1 MSCLLQAHIN
11 SIPHSP
17 IKIGTYKTGTDKNQ
31 RNVAK
36 DQRTQK
42 SPMRIMS
49 LIIALLVCV
58 ALYFFIFE
66 RDRLTGG
73 PAPSETALLDA
84 SPDDTFA
91 PPGLKD
97 AADEKIV
104 SVVAIHSVARDLDSA
119 VILRGETQAAR
130 QVTVTAQTGGQ
141 VISEPLR
148 KGAYVKKDQML
159 CQLDPGTR
167 ASTLAQARAGLA
179 EAQVGLNN
187 AQKLSEGGYASETKV
202 LSAEAALENAR
213 ASVAQAQKDIE
224 RLEITAPFA
233 GLLET
238 DTAEF
243 GTSLQSGSECATVIQ
258 LDPIKLVGF
267 APETEVDNIEVGA
280 LAGARFISGHT
291 VTGRVTFLSR
301 SADPETRT
309 FRVEVEV
316 PNTDFAIRDGQTV
329 EIGISSAG
337 RLAHLVAQ
345 SSLTLN
351 NDGLIG
357 LRTVAEGNI
366 VDFMPIEVIR
376 DTQDGIWVAGLPE
389 TADIIT
395 VGQEYVSKGVLV
407 EPHFEE
413 ITQ

>member
-1 MSCLLQAHIN
+1 
-11 SIPHSP
+11 
-17 IKIGTYKTGTDKNQ
+17 
-31 RNVAK
+31 
-36 DQRTQK
+36 
-42 SPMRIMS
+42 MRIMS

-66 RDRLTGG
+66 RDRLTGV
-73 PAPSETALLDA
+73 PAPSELSQAALDPTGAKAADAANETAQQ
-84 SPDDTFA
+84 DDSFA
-91 PPGLKD
+91 PPGLKL
-97 AADEKIV
+97 AATEKPI
-104 SVVAIHSVARDLDSA
+104 SVVAVHSVARELDSA
-119 VILRGETQAAR
+119 VVLRGQTQAAR

-141 VISEPLR
+141 VISDPLR
-148 KGAYVKKDQML
+148 KGAYVKQDQVL
-159 CQLDPGTR
+159 CQLDAGTR

-179 EAQVGLNN
+179 EAQVGLDN
-187 AQKLSEGGYASETKV
+187 AKKLSEGGYASETKV

-213 ASVAQAQKDIE
+213 ANLAQAQKDIE
-224 RLEITAPFA
+224 RLNVTAPFA

-243 GTSLQSGSECATVIQ
+243 GTSLQSGSECATIIQ

-267 APETEVDNIEVGA
+267 APETEVDTIEVGA
-280 LAGARFISGHT
+280 LAGARLISGQT

-301 SADPETRT
+301 SADAATRT

-329 EIGISSAG
+329 EIGISAAG
-337 RLAHLVAQ
+337 RQAHLVAQ
-345 SSLTLN
+345 SALTLN

-357 LRTVAEGNI
+357 LRTVGADNI
-366 VDFMPIEVIR
+366 VDFMPVEVIR
-376 DTQDGIWVAGLPE
+376 DSQEGIWVAGLPE

-407 EPHFEE
+407 TPHFEE
-413 ITQ
+413 TSQ

>member
-1 MSCLLQAHIN
+1 
-11 SIPHSP
+11 
-17 IKIGTYKTGTDKNQ
+17 
-31 RNVAK
+31 
-36 DQRTQK
+36 
-42 SPMRIMS
+42 MRIMS
-49 LIIALLVCV
+49 IIIALLVCV

-66 RDRLTGG
+66 RDRLTTGAG
-73 PAPSETALLDA
+73 APETVTVVETQADA
-84 SPDDTFA
+84 FA
-91 PPGLKD
+91 PPGLKEETKTK
-97 AADEKIV
+97 AV
-104 SVVAIHSVARDLDSA
+104 HVVATHSVARELDSA

-130 QVTVTAQTGGQ
+130 QVTVAAQTGGQ
-141 VISEPLR
+141 VMSEPLR
-148 KGAYVKKDQML
+148 KGAYVKQGQML

-187 AQKLSEGGYASETKV
+187 AQTLSEGGYASETKV

-213 ASVAQAQKDIE
+213 AAVAQVQKDIE

-243 GTSLQSGSECATVIQ
+243 GTSLQAGSECATVIQ

-267 APETEVDNIEVGA
+267 APETEVDKIEVGA
-280 LAGARFISGHT
+280 LAGARFISSAE

-329 EIGISSAG
+329 EIGISSTG
-337 RLAHLVAQ
+337 RLAHLVSQ

-357 LRTVAEGNI
+357 LRTVGADNL

-376 DTQDGIWVAGLPE
+376 DTQDGIWVAGLPKDV
-389 TADIIT
+389 DIIT

-407 EPHFEE
+407 DPHFEE
-413 ITQ
+413 TVQ

>member
-1 MSCLLQAHIN
+1 
-11 SIPHSP
+11 
-17 IKIGTYKTGTDKNQ
+17 
-31 RNVAK
+31 
-36 DQRTQK
+36 
-42 SPMRIMS
+42 MRIMS
-49 LIIALLVCV
+49 IIIALLVCV

-66 RDRLTGG
+66 RDRLTAGAG
-73 PAPSETALLDA
+73 APVTETMSEPQADA
-84 SPDDTFA
+84 FA
-91 PPGLKD
+91 PPGLKEETQTK
-97 AADEKIV
+97 AV
-104 SVVAIHSVARDLDSA
+104 HVVVKHSVASELDSA

-130 QVTVTAQTGGQ
+130 QVTVAAQTSGQ
-141 VISEPLR
+141 VMSEPLR
-148 KGAYVKKDQML
+148 KGAYVKQGQVL

-187 AQKLSEGGYASETKV
+187 AQTLSEGGYASETNV
-202 LSAEAALENAR
+202 LAAEAALENAR
-213 ASVAQAQKDIE
+213 AAVAQAQKDIE

-243 GTSLQSGSECATVIQ
+243 GTSLQAGSECATVIQ

-267 APETEVDNIEVGA
+267 APETEVDKIEVGA
-280 LAGARFISGHT
+280 LAGARLISGEEI
-291 VTGRVTFLSR
+291 TGRVTFLSR

-316 PNTDFAIRDGQTV
+316 PNTDFAIRDGQTA
-329 EIGISSAG
+329 EIGISAAG

-351 NDGLIG
+351 NDGQIG
-357 LRTVAEGNI
+357 LRTVGADNV

-389 TADIIT
+389 ATDIII
-395 VGQEYVSKGVLV
+395 VGQEYVSKGVV
-407 EPHFEE
+407 VDPHFEGE
-413 ITQ
+413 AQ

>member
-1 MSCLLQAHIN
+1 
-11 SIPHSP
+11 
-17 IKIGTYKTGTDKNQ
+17 
-31 RNVAK
+31 
-36 DQRTQK
+36 
-42 SPMRIMS
+42 MRIMS
-49 LIIALLVCV
+49 IIIALLVCV

-66 RDRLTGG
+66 RDRLTSGAEAPDMTETVAE
-73 PAPSETALLDA
+73 PA
-84 SPDDTFA
+84 DTFA
-91 PPGLKD
+91 PPGMKD
-97 AADEKIV
+97 EADTKTV
-104 SVVAIHSVARDLDSA
+104 SVVATHSVARELDSA
-119 VILRGETQAAR
+119 VIVRGETQAAR

-148 KGAYVKKDQML
+148 KGAYVKQGQML

-179 EAQVGLNN
+179 EAQLGLTN
-187 AQKLSEGGYASETKV
+187 AQKLSEGGFSSETRV
-202 LSAEAALENAR
+202 LAAQAGLENAR
-213 ASVAQAQKDIE
+213 AGVAQAQKDIE

-243 GTSLQSGSECATVIQ
+243 GTLLQAGSVCGTVIQ

-267 APETEVDNIEVGA
+267 APETEVDKIEVGA
-280 LAGARFISGHT
+280 LAGARLISGKT

-301 SADPETRT
+301 SADPQTRT

-357 LRTVAEGNI
+357 LRTVAEDN
-366 VDFMPIEVIR
+366 VVQFVPIEVIR
-376 DTQDGIWVAGLPE
+376 DTQEGIWVAGLPE

-395 VGQEYVSKGVLV
+395 VGQEYVSQGVKV
-407 EPHFEE
+407 DPHFEGAS
-413 ITQ
+413 Q

>member
-1 MSCLLQAHIN
+1 
-11 SIPHSP
+11 
-17 IKIGTYKTGTDKNQ
+17 
-31 RNVAK
+31 
-36 DQRTQK
+36 
-42 SPMRIMS
+42 MRIMS
-49 LIIALLVCV
+49 IIIALLVCV

-66 RDRLTGG
+66 RDRLISDSQTSE
-73 PAPSETALLDA
+73 ATETAEAQSDE
-84 SPDDTFA
+84 FA

-97 AADEKIV
+97 ATDTQAV
-104 SVVAIHSVARDLDSA
+104 SVVATHSVARELDSA

-130 QVTVTAQTGGQ
+130 QVTVTAQTNGQ

-148 KGAYVKKDQML
+148 KGAYVKQGQTL

-167 ASTLAQARAGLA
+167 ASTLAQARASLA

-213 ASVAQAQKDIE
+213 AAVAQAQKDID
-224 RLEITAPFA
+224 RLEVTAPFA

-243 GTSLQSGSECATVIQ
+243 GTSLQAGSECATVIQ

-267 APETEVDNIEVGA
+267 APETEVDKIEVGA
-280 LAGARFISGHT
+280 LAGARLISEQT

-301 SADPETRT
+301 SADPATRT

-337 RLAHLVAQ
+337 RLAHLVSQ

-357 LRTVAEGNI
+357 LRTVAEDKT

-389 TADIIT
+389 TVDIIT

-407 EPHFEE
+407 DPHFEE
-413 ITQ
+413 TSQ

>member
-1 MSCLLQAHIN
+1 MTNGH
-11 SIPHSP
+11 
-17 IKIGTYKTGTDKNQ
+17 
-31 RNVAK
+31 RNY
-36 DQRTQK
+36 
-42 SPMRIMS
+42 PMRIMS
-49 LIIALLVCV
+49 ILIALLVCV

-66 RDRLTGG
+66 RDRLTAGAG
-73 PAPSETALLDA
+73 APVVADA
-84 SPDDTFA
+84 AEPEADAFA
-91 PPGLKD
+91 PPGLKEETTTK
-97 AADEKIV
+97 AV
-104 SVVAIHSVARDLDSA
+104 HVVATHSVARELDSA
-119 VILRGETQAAR
+119 VLLRGETQAAR
-130 QVTVTAQTGGQ
+130 QVTVAAQTAGQ
-141 VISEPLR
+141 VISDPLR
-148 KGAYVKKDQML
+148 KGAYVKQGQML
-159 CQLDPGTR
+159 CELDPGTR

-187 AQKLSEGGYASETKV
+187 AQTLSEGGYASETRV
-202 LSAEAALENAR
+202 LSAEATLENAR
-213 ASVAQAQKDIE
+213 AAVAQAQKDIE

-243 GTSLQSGSECATVIQ
+243 GTSLQSGAECATVIQ

-267 APETEVDNIEVGA
+267 APETEVDKIEVGA
-280 LAGARFISGHT
+280 LAGARLISGKE

-351 NDGLIG
+351 NDGVIG
-357 LRTVAEGNI
+357 LRTVDADNL

-376 DTQDGIWVAGLPE
+376 DTQDGIWIAGLPE
-389 TADIIT
+389 EVDIIT
-395 VGQEYVSKGVLV
+395 VGQEYVSAGVLV
-407 EPHFEE
+407 DPHFEGA
-413 ITQ
+413 TQ